1 MELVFKAS
9 SNLLASIG
17 FSIHPI
23 RELNETVKSI
33 LIVCRHP
40 WMTSRKARSARE
52 NARYL
57 SDRSESPAFFKEVI
71 CDFLGRFPLPIGEC
85 NCDSM
90 SQSEVSPIY
99 THNCNRESGGYSDL
113 CDQDHNKITH

>member
-9 SNLLASIG
+9 SNLLAPIS
-17 FSIHPI
+17 FPIHPF
-23 RELNETVKSI
+23 RELDETVKPI
-33 LIVCRHP
+33 LIVGRHS
-40 WMTSRKARSARE
+40 WMASRKARSAGE
-52 NARYL
+52 NARNL
-57 SDRSESPAFFKEVI
+57 PNRSECPPFLKEVI
-71 CDFLGRFPLPIGEC
+71 CHFLSRFPLPIGER

-113 CDQDHNKITH
+113 CDQDHNNITH